1 MCRKDWL
8 NNDVVVFWY
17 PSCDECCVMRAAC
30 QNRKHYVHELLPNH
44 SFKCSLSPTPWCV
57 GYERNDP
64 SIRRM
69 GAVEQSTGF
78 IICWNCHISFS
89 KRSLTLHYR
98 WLFVFL
104 PLLFLIWHLCFIR
117 RALYFCLL
125 VVDKSSSGKKYV
137 EKGREM
143 ATITASQ
150 FFHLRRAP

>member
-1 MCRKDWL
+1 MMWL
-8 NNDVVVFWY
+8 FFGTLLVMSVVSCVLRVKTGNIMYMNYYRTIHSNILYLSY
-17 PSCDECCVMRAAC
+17 PLVCGVW
-30 QNRKHYVHELLPNH
+30 KKWPIH
-44 SFKCSLSPTPWCV
+44 
-57 GYERNDP
+57 
-64 SIRRM
+64 IRRM

-104 PLLFLIWHLCFIR
+104 PLLFFLIWHLCFIR